1 MTKIQSLSPE
11 SLLKIDPLVDL
22 EPGSVPPLGSL
33 SLVTD
38 VSAVLRSGQ
47 PLAPEVK
54 DATSVAASLAA
65 WDGYP
70 SSSPELSEA
79 IPTLNPK
86 KPEPLFSNLDD
97 EMKDVILPKQ
107 LV

>member
-1 MTKIQSLSPE
+1 MIKIQSLYPE
-11 SLLKIDPLVDL
+11 SFLKIDPLVDL

-79 IPTLNPK
+79 IPTLD
-86 KPEPLFSNLDD
+86 PENLNRYFWT
-97 EMKDVILPKQ
+97 
-107 LV
+107 